1 MSKYSFDF
9 INSKI
14 HRDLARQTFI
24 SVSVTLSIFNWCNII
39 NTILKGI
46 DVSRLN
52 IKNLPLMQAR
62 IGNLRKGLKNK

>member
-9 INSKI
+9 INCKI